1 MTMRTRANLLQTRF
15 AARNP
20 RKLVILMGRRTRL
33 LGMVLAAVTLVAAPV
48 GPSLVAH
55 AADHHTIILSLIR
68 HAQSAANAAGVIDTS
83 VPGPDITALG
93 DGQAVAVAS
102 QLSTNR
108 YDGIYASTMV
118 RTQETAVPL
127 SQALGEPVTVL
138 PGLREIEAG
147 QYEGQSDA
155 NAPQYVAAPLAW
167 LRGDRTARIPGS
179 INGDEFESRFNDAV
193 ETIYDSGET
202 NPVAFSHGEAIMF
215 WVLMNAKN
223 AEMSLANVPL
233 PNTAHVVVTGN
244 PTDGWTLA
252 NWNGMPVPAP

>member
-1 MTMRTRANLLQTRF
+1 MRTRADPLQTRF

-20 RKLVILMGRRTRL
+20 RKLVILMVRRTRL
-33 LGMVLAAVTLVAAPV
+33 LGVVLAAVALVVAAPV
-48 GPSLVAH
+48 GTSPAAH
-55 AADHHTIILSLIR
+55 AADHHTIVLTFIR
-68 HAQSAANAAGVIDTS
+68 HAQSGANAAGIIDTS

-93 DGQAVAVAS
+93 DGQAVAVAD
-102 QLSTNR
+102 QLSINR

-118 RTQETAVPL
+118 RTQETAAPL

-147 QYEGQSDA
+147 QYEGQPV
-155 NAPQYVAAPLAW
+155 NASQYRAAPMAW
-167 LRGDRTARIPGS
+167 LHGDRSARIPGS

-193 ETIYDSGET
+193 KTIYDTGET
-202 NPVAFSHGEAIMF
+202 NPVAFCHRAAIQF
-215 WVLMNAKN
+215 WVLMNVKN
-223 AEMSLANVPL
+223 PDMSLANDPL

-244 PTDGWTLA
+244 PKDGWTLA